1 MVRFNYLKW
10 GIVAL
15 ISAALVGCGGSSS
28 NDDTAKLRA
37 VHASPDAPRVDIVV
51 NNKKLA
57 EASYSEA
64 TGFVSQHAGNVTIN
78 INVNGSI
85 PTVTALSAAA
95 ALERNKYYTVF
106 AANKVAA
113 IEALIVVDEN
123 NAPANGSAKVRV
135 VHAAPDAPAVDVFVT
150 APSADLSSAAVTP
163 TLSFAFK
170 GIVPA
175 NGTKALE
182 IPGGDYRIRVT
193 PVGNKA
199 TVVYDSGTI
208 NVAAGSD
215 LVIAAIQENSAASVA
230 PISLLLLPKTGAS
243 AVLPDARAKVRVG
256 HFSPNTPTVD
266 VYLGAPGSPLTSA
279 TEVVPNASFP
289 VASGFLTVAPGTYR
303 ASVALDGTTNE
314 AIGLD
319 AAITAGLDV
328 SVFAI
333 GLNGGSGAN
342 ALRLNAYPDNLNAPP
357 AGKAKLRVLHLSPDA
372 PAVDVVVL
380 SAPNVIA
387 ARVVQ
392 NLAFPN
398 ASASYLELDP
408 GTYTVAVV
416 PTGANAPLLPSA
428 AGVPITLAAGNIR
441 TVAAIGCLAT
451 SGTCAGGAAF
461 SLTLLND
468 N

>member
-1 MVRFNYLKW
+1 MRFNYLKW
-10 GIVAL
+10 SMVAL
-15 ISAALVGCGGSSS
+15 IGAALAGCGGDSS
-28 NDDTAKLRA
+28 NDDTAQLRA

-64 TGFVSQHAGNVTIN
+64 TGFVSQHAGNATIN
-78 INVNGSI
+78 INLNGSN

-150 APSADLSSAAVTP
+150 APSTDLSGAAVTP

-193 PVGNKA
+193 PVGDKT

-215 LVIAAIQENSAASVA
+215 LVIAAITEKSTASVA

-266 VYLGAPGSPLTSA
+266 VYLGAPGSPLTPT
-279 TEVVPNASFP
+279 TEVVPNATFP
-289 VASGFLTVAPGTYR
+289 GALGFLNVAPGTYR
-303 ASVALDGTTNE
+303 ASVALDGTTSE

-319 AAITAGLDV
+319 AAITAGLDI

-333 GLNGGSGAN
+333 GLNGGSGPQ
-342 ALRLNAYPDNLNAPP
+342 ALRLNAYPDGLNAPP

-387 ARVVQ
+387 SRVVL

-398 ASASYLELDP
+398 ASASYLELAP

-416 PTGANAPLLPSA
+416 PTGANAPLLPTN
-428 AGVPITLAAGNIR
+428 AGVPITLAAGNIK
-441 TVAAIGCLAT
+441 TAAAIGCLAT
-451 SGTCAGGAAF
+451 SGPCAGGAAF